1 MLGQLIVMEDKNEQN
16 DIYDT
21 QQRTQIAR
29 PSVHVELE
37 FDSIDLETL
46 IAKRNECQS
55 KGYIRNSN
63 IDVSIS
69 SSGSF
74 QFFN

>member
-1 MLGQLIVMEDKNEQN
+1 MLGQFIVMEDKDEQN

-21 QQRTQIAR
+21 QQRAQIAR

-46 IAKRNECQS
+46 ITKRNKRQS

-63 IDVSIS
+63 IDASIS

-74 QFFN
+74 QLFN